1 MKPLTNKQ
9 GDVRELTLDDFK
21 KAIPLAEVDPELAN
35 AKNIKVRPV
44 GRPKL
49 KHPKQQV
56 TLRLDAEVIEHFK
69 SQGKGWQ
76 TRINKQLVKDISAS

>member
-1 MKPLTNKQ
+1 MKPLINKQ

-35 AKNIKVRPV
+35 AKNIKARSV

-49 KHPKQQV
+49 KNPKQQV

-76 TRINKQLVKDISAS
+76 TRINQQLVKDIRA